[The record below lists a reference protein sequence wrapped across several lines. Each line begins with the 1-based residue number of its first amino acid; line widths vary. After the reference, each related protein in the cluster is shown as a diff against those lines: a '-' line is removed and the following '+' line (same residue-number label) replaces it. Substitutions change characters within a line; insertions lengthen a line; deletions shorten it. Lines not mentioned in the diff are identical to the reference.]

1 MAGEMVSPVDHH
13 AGHAGHAGH
22 DGRVGDAG
30 GGHGDVIFLFEEE
43 KDNFVPSE

>member
-13 AGHAGHAGH
+13 AGHAG
-22 DGRVGDAG
+22 RVDDAG
-30 GGHGDVIFLFEEE
+30 GGCGDRGGVVFLFEEE

>member
-13 AGHAGHAGH
+13 AGHAGH

-30 GGHGDVIFLFEEE
+30 GGRGDRGGVVFLFEEE

>member
-13 AGHAGHAGH
+13 AGHAG
-22 DGRVGDAG
+22 RVGDAG
-30 GGHGDVIFLFEEE
+30 GGRGDVVFLFEEE

>member
-13 AGHAGHAGH
+13 AGHAG
-22 DGRVGDAG
+22 RVGDAG
-30 GGHGDVIFLFEEE
+30 GGRGDRGGVVFLFEEE